1 MEKMGLKEL
10 KSRKS
15 GIWGQ
20 SNVFLA
26 LPGPKQHRFG
36 ALEAFFFFFFK
47 NSMYNSTR
55 RRFFCFFS
63 FSIGI

>member
-26 LPGPKQHRFG
+26 LLGPKQHRFG
-36 ALEAFFFFFFK
+36 ALEAFFLFK